1 MNSVQQF
8 TTSSLA
14 SFATRTLGSVSL
26 IILLI
31 AALGIVRSSS
41 LPDEEAMRDGLPR
54 RFEGNRK
61 QARKFNGLLMK
72 KHPQRRLC
80 VEIQMLWSAFL
91 YQITKTLSERMHT
104 FEYTFEFKFRERVWV
119 CDTRKGG
126 VGTFRLISSR

>member
-41 LPDEEAMRDGLPR
+41 LPDEEAMRDELQRRFRFSSTGTGRGGLMVNGKHPR
-54 RFEGNRK
+54 R
-61 QARKFNGLLMK
+61 L
-72 KHPQRRLC
+72 LC
-80 VEIQMLWSAFL
+80 VDIQIVW
-91 YQITKTLSERMHT
+91 LS
-104 FEYTFEFKFRERVWV
+104 
-119 CDTRKGG
+119 
-126 VGTFRLISSR
+126 